1 MCATRKGMKRGLG
14 GVYMQCCTLQCIHV
28 PMPSWSYAQLCNW
41 ALIKFQLLKV
51 KILFTSITDI
61 CFSRIKRQC
70 RSPVMSSTSKMVF
83 FCLFSSPLVRCQCH
97 LFVCWSDRHDI
108 CPNLYCRIFRP
119 KNLQRTHDWWRGA
132 REPPRFATFFHNK
145 NFCKGGRGVAPHF
158 ATFLVK
164 EKQYSL
170 VQKHYTTRH
179 FFVKWWLQLHFD
191 CL

>member
-1 MCATRKGMKRGLG
+1 MRREIRCCHKYLPMAIIVAIMIPPSWMCATRKGMKRGLG

-51 KILFTSITDI
+51 KMLFTSITDI

-119 KNLQRTHDWWRGA
+119 KNPETVIHSAL
-132 REPPRFATFFHNK
+132 
-145 NFCKGGRGVAPHF
+145 
-158 ATFLVK
+158 
-164 EKQYSL
+164 
-170 VQKHYTTRH
+170 
-179 FFVKWWLQLHFD
+179 
-191 CL
+191 